1 MSELSSK
8 RAASFIATA
17 TLTEDAPVA
26 IRLILF
32 SAATAD
38 AEKVA
43 PPSPVS
49 TMAILL
55 SGGSLSKRFEATS

>member
-1 MSELSSK
+1 MLNSLAN
-8 RAASFIATA
+8 AASFIATA

-43 PPSPVS
+43 LVPVS
-49 TMAILL
+49 RGNLALRRKLIEK
-55 SGGSLSKRFEATS
+55 G